1 MGLAEKGDAV
11 LQRKAMEQLINWHAT
26 KHYRALLVSG
36 ARQVGKT
43 YLIEQFAHAHY
54 EHFIE
59 INLLDEPE
67 AREAFNVATSSSDL
81 FMRLSGYVGAE
92 LVPDETL
99 IFIDEVQESKEVVTF
114 IKFLVQRD
122 DFDYI
127 LSGSLLG
134 VELKNIKSVPVGY
147 LDMVSMYP
155 LDFEE
160 YTWANGITAA
170 HWTLLKDAFA
180 SRTPVPD
187 YLHKRMLQLY
197 HQYLLVGGMPDAVN
211 AFLDSQNIQAVRKVQ
226 NVIISQYRAD
236 AAKYNPQNQ
245 IALNRIYDLI
255 PSELNN
261 QNKRFVFS
269 NIEKNGRLSRFEND
283 FLWLVEAGIALS
295 VYNVKDLRYPLMLN
309 MDSTLFKLF
318 LSDVGLLTHSIGV
331 NATREMLAGRTDVN
345 FGSLY
350 ENAVAQ
356 ELHAHGFAPYYF
368 KNKHLGELDF
378 VVEIDDRIVPVE
390 VKSGKDYTRHSALN
404 NALHGEG
411 HSIEQAYVLCEGE
424 LRAVGAVTY
433 LPIYMVSL
441 LQNGKSS

>member
-1 MGLAEKGDAV
+1 M
-11 LQRKAMEQLINWHAT
+11 LQRKAMDELISWHEA

-54 EHFIE
+54 DHFVE

-67 AREAFNVATSSSDL
+67 ACAAFSAAKSSEDL
-81 FMRLSGYVGAE
+81 FMRLSGYVGDE
-92 LVPDETL
+92 LVPDKTL
-99 IFIDEVQESKEVVTF
+99 IFIDEVQESKEIVTF

-134 VELKNIKSVPVGY
+134 VELKNIRSVPVGY
-147 LDMVSMYP
+147 LDMLTMYP

-160 YTWANGITAA
+160 YTWANGVTPE
-170 HWTLLKDAFA
+170 HWALVKEAFDRKA
-180 SRTPVPD
+180 KVPD
-187 YLHKRMLQLY
+187 YLHDKMLQLY

-211 AFLDSQNIQAVRKVQ
+211 VFLETKNIQAVRKVQ
-226 NVIISQYRAD
+226 NVIVAQYRAD
-236 AAKYNPQNQ
+236 AAKYNPANQ

-261 QNKRFVFS
+261 QNKRFIFS

-283 FLWLVEAGIALS
+283 FLWLVEAGIALPT
-295 VYNVKDLRYPLMLN
+295 YNIKDLRYPLMLN

-318 LSDVGLLTHSIGV
+318 LSDVGLLTYSIGM
-331 NATREMLAGRTDVN
+331 NATREMMAGRTDVN
-345 FGSLY
+345 YGALY

-356 ELHAHGFAPYYF
+356 ELCAHGFAPYYF
-368 KNKHLGELDF
+368 KNNRLGELDF
-378 VVEIDDRIVPVE
+378 VVEIDDRVVPLE

-404 NALHGEG
+404 NALHIKDYG
-411 HSIEQAYVLCEGE
+411 IEQAYVLCEGE
-424 LRAVGAVTY
+424 LSVVGAVTY

-441 LQNGKSS
+441 LQSGN